1 MDHAG
6 EHYATCSDD
15 GRVVITG
22 LVSDENTVD
31 FNMER
36 PVQTI
41 GIDPLYSR
49 PNSGRR
55 FMTGVDDKLIMHE
68 KVKFQFSILMKV
80 KVKVWSKL
88 REWPT

>member
-1 MDHAG
+1 MNQVSCDHAG
-6 EHYATCSDD
+6 EHFASCSDD

-22 LVSDENTVD
+22 LYSDDNNVD

-68 KVKFQFSILMKV
+68 KVIFGRYKQVRLIINIH
-80 KVKVWSKL
+80 
-88 REWPT
+88 